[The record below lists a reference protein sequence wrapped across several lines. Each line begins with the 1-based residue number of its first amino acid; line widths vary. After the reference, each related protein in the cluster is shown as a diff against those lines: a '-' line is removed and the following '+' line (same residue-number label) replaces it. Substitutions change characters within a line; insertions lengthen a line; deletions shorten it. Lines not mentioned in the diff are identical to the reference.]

1 VLLNILQS
9 QIAWF
14 ACVLFAAAGKPWVGI
29 VIACVLTAAHVL
41 RSSAPRVEALLVLA
55 AGCVGALGDSLSL
68 GAGLITFSSGVVVP
82 GFAPLWMIA
91 LWMNFATVLNGP
103 LRALKTR
110 TVLAALIGAV
120 AGPCAY
126 YAGVRLGALHF
137 TDMRLAPVVIGV
149 EWAIALPLLCA
160 IAARLERRGGLSR
173 RATAALVAGFL
184 ALLPTGE
191 PRVMAADGPVK
202 REWAFRVLLDGHD
215 IGRHDF
221 RLIEQAGGQEIDSRA
236 RFQVKALFIPLY
248 RYEHDDREIW
258 RDGCLVG
265 LEARTNDN
273 GERHSVK
280 GILRDETFSVQRQ
293 DGSADLPACVRTFA
307 YWDPDFLRAHQLLN
321 TQTGLYEEVQIEP
334 RGREQI
340 EVLGQSRNAMRH
352 SIRTGKYAIDVWYSP
367 EGEWLQ
373 LQTRTPSG
381 RSLRYELIRQ

>member
-1 VLLNILQS
+1 MLLNILQS

-14 ACVLFAAAGKPWVGI
+14 ACVLCAATGKPWVGI
-29 VIACVLTAAHVL
+29 VIASALTVVHVC

-55 AGCVGALGDSLSL
+55 AGCVGALGDSLSF
-68 GAGLITFSSGVVVP
+68 GAGLITFASGVVVP

-91 LWMNFATVLNGP
+91 LWMNFATVLNGA

-110 TVLAALIGAV
+110 TALAALIGAV

-160 IAARLERRGGLSR
+160 IAARLERRSTMSGK
-173 RATAALVAGFL
+173 ATAAVVGGFL
-184 ALLPTGE
+184 AFLPTGE
-191 PRVMAADGPVK
+191 PQVLAADGPVR
-202 REWAFRVLLDGHD
+202 REWTFRVLLDGRD

-221 RLIEQAGGQEIDSRA
+221 RVIEQADGQEIDSRA
-236 RFQVKALFIPLY
+236 RFQVKALLIPLY
-248 RYEHDDREIW
+248 RYEHDDRETW
-258 RDGCLVG
+258 RDGCLVS
-265 LEARTNDN
+265 LDARTNDN
-273 GERHSVK
+273 GRRQSVK
-280 GILRDETFSVQRQ
+280 GVLRNETFSVQRQ
-293 DGSADLPACVRTFA
+293 DGSAELPSCVRTFA

-321 TQTGLYEEVQIEP
+321 TQTGLYEEVQIES

-340 EVLGQSRNAMRH
+340 EVLGQSRTAVRH
-352 SIRTGKYAIDVWYSP
+352 SVRAGKYAIDVWYSP

-373 LQTRTPSG
+373 LETQTPSG
-381 RSLRYELIRQ
+381 RTLRYELLPQ